1 MAKRVTF
8 GRKASPAKRKKKEEL
23 FPFGLNV
30 MSKTEKSAYRKRL
43 KKAGHGGGS

>member
-8 GRKASPAKRKKKEEL
+8 GTKPAKRSKKEDP

-30 MSKTEKSAYRKRL
+30 MNKAQKSAYRKQLR
-43 KKAGHGGGS
+43 KAGHKTGGGS